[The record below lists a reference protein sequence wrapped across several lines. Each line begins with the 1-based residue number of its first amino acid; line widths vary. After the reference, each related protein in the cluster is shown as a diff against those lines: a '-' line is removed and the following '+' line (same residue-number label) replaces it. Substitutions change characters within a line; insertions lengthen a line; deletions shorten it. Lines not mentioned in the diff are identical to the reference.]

1 MENSKKLQMILMFV
15 ATLVMALAYMV
26 GYFVGKEAGFKQ
38 ASAKFEVEK
47 KKLLKTLAE
56 LNPVSRPIEE
66 RVVKE
71 TAKKPPVSKKETKA
85 KEKQQVKTENATK
98 PQNQT
103 VKVEEEKK
111 AEEKTESTAN
121 SNTNIQEKVK
131 KYENGRYYV
140 QVGIFRNKANALKLA
155 SKLNSKGFPTKTL
168 ITKHYVKVIVGYYET
183 YKEAYQALKKLKA
196 EGYQGIVK
204 RRKS

>member
-15 ATLVMALAYMV
+15 AALVMALAYMV

-66 RVVKE
+66 KVVKE

-85 KEKQQVKTENATK
+85 KEKPQVKTENATK
-98 PQNQT
+98 TQT
-103 VKVEEEKK
+103 VKTEKEKK
-111 AEEKTESTAN
+111 AEEKTQTAT
-121 SNTNIQEKVK
+121 SNKVNTQEKAK
-131 KYENGRYYV
+131 EYENGRYYV

-183 YKEAYQALKKLKA
+183 YKEAYHALKKLKA